1 MGWLRQSKEQLLL
14 GQLLIRQRLI
24 TEEQLAEA
32 IALQKETGKRL
43 GEVLASANLLT
54 QEHIQRAL
62 KKQRDL
68 RLIAAF
74 AAAMF
79 APLEALA
86 AAPMPP
92 VEASVQDTPA
102 SSTVHALSDDDLDA
116 VSAAGL
122 PEVVRQLYLDKSKG
136 NGIDQLHA
144 LAGVVNP
151 VLNFLDADVSVKGI
165 SYDASSAQ
173 TVVNPDGSIRLA
185 MPSTIDEISLENI
198 RVKGDSSGASFG
210 SISLK
215 NIDLTGTTITL
226 SVKK

>member
-1 MGWLRQSKEQLLL
+1 MGWLRPNAEQLLL
-14 GQLLIRQRLI
+14 GQLLVRQRLI

-43 GEVLASANLLT
+43 GEILASANLLT
-54 QEHIQRAL
+54 HEHIQRAL

-74 AAAMF
+74 ATAMF

-92 VEASVQDTPA
+92 VEASVQA
-102 SSTVHALSDDDLDA
+102 ATVHELSDDDLEA

-122 PEVVRQLYLDKSKG
+122 PEFVRQLYLDKSKG
-136 NGIDQLHA
+136 SGIDHLRA

-151 VLNFLDADVSVKGI
+151 VLLFLDADVTVKGI
-165 SYDASSAQ
+165 SYEASNAQ
-173 TVVNPDGSIRLA
+173 AVVNPDGSIRLS
-185 MPSTIDEISLENI
+185 MPSTIEEISMENI
-198 RVKGDSSGASFG
+198 RVKGDKSGASFG
-210 SISLK
+210 SISMK

>member
-1 MGWLRQSKEQLLL
+1 MGWLRQSEEQLLL
-14 GQLLIRQRLI
+14 GQMLIKQRLI

-74 AAAMF
+74 ATAMF

-86 AAPMPP
+86 AAPLPP
-92 VEASVQDTPA
+92 VETTALA
-102 SSTVHALSDDDLDA
+102 STVHALSNDDLERI
-116 VSAAGL
+116 SAAGL
-122 PEVVRQLYLDKSKG
+122 PEVVRQFYLDKSKG
-136 NGIDQLHA
+136 NGIDQLRA
-144 LAGVVNP
+144 LAGMVNP
-151 VLNFLDADVSVKGI
+151 VLNFLDADVTVKGI

-173 TVVNPDGSIRLA
+173 TMVNADGSIRLS

-198 RVKGDSSGASFG
+198 RVKGDSSGSSFG

>member
-1 MGWLRQSKEQLLL
+1 MGWPRPNAEQLLL
-14 GQLLIRQRLI
+14 GQLLVRQRLI
-24 TEEQLAEA
+24 TEAQLAEA

-43 GEVLASANLLT
+43 GEILASANLLT
-54 QEHIQRAL
+54 HEHIQRAL

-74 AAAMF
+74 ATAMF

-86 AAPMPP
+86 AAPLPP
-92 VEASVQDTPA
+92 VEASVQA
-102 SSTVHALSDDDLDA
+102 ATVQELTDDDLDA

-122 PEVVRQLYLDKSKG
+122 PDFVRELYLDKSKG
-136 NGIDQLHA
+136 NGLDQLRA
-144 LAGVVNP
+144 LAGMVNP
-151 VLNFLDADVSVKGI
+151 VLHLLDADVTVKGI
-165 SYDASSAQ
+165 SYEASSAQ
-173 TVVNPDGSIRLA
+173 AIVDPDGSIRLS
-185 MPSTIDEISLENI
+185 MPSTIEEISMENI
-198 RVKGDSSGASFG
+198 RVKGDKSGASFG